1 MATAGAVV
9 DRLLRR
15 LASDARRLELPSST
29 SEDVEHVGRTMSKLQ
44 DVLGSLERQYF
55 KIPEEAQDWMRNI
68 KQIAHD
74 MEDLLD
80 EFEDSCGI
88 RSTQSSSCIAMAT
101 SLCSATPFSVHN
113 SIPRR
118 IKILRRKLDL
128 SVEDSVIYSLMHS
141 LCGDKPSNKQQA
153 FDGTAAIGRDNDKEI
168 IKTLLLKNDGDK
180 LTIIPIVG
188 LAGLGKTTLARLIFH
203 DQAGERWNFDLR
215 IWIDLDRKLDLNKIA
230 SGIIAHVNKTEE
242 NVVSEVNKNDQ
253 SQKSLHFIKKQLQ
266 EFLHDKRC
274 LIVLDGLINTD
285 TDQLA
290 ELKDMLRGK
299 RMCTKIIVTTSCET
313 TAELLHTIPPYKLGP
328 LSEVDFWKN
337 FSRRAFDNGDG
348 KANLIEIGKEIVK
361 KCEGLPAVAYSLGSL
376 VRNKDEGVWLWA
388 RAKEI
393 WELESTF
400 SSGVEVFTPFSEIYH
415 SMPSALKL
423 CFSYLSIFPR
433 GSRIDKEKL
442 IQQWMAL
449 DMVGSKHGTL
459 PINVQGEMYI
469 EELLSI
475 SFLQIQEMSS
485 ATQSTMALQVHNIVH
500 DFAKYVA
507 GNDLIILDGGNQS
520 IPLVEKISYNHVV
533 AMNNSGQS
541 SSTLKELLTRA
552 RAVSFKNCSSSKLL
566 VDAFSKPNHLR
577 VLDLTCC
584 HIVELPGSIG
594 YLKHLRY
601 LDGSGLKIRA
611 VPDQMSSLQNLEV
624 LDLSESNLEELP
636 AFVGSYQKLTYL
648 NLQGCDKLQTLPPTL
663 GDLKRLQY
671 LNLSHC
677 SGVSK
682 VVEYLCQL
690 HKLRILDLS
699 SCTEL
704 QQLPHLF
711 ANLTNLEDLNLS
723 GCSRLEKLPE
733 SFGNF
738 VFLRFL
744 NLSGC
749 SELQQFP
756 ESIIG
761 LVNLQYL
768 NLAQVL
774 LELPKSLG
782 KLERLQTLDI
792 TGYRL
797 LVSSNVAS
805 TFSSIIQ
812 NIPNLK
818 LLLTDDS
825 DIENYISQHIQC
837 SPDVRKQS
845 LQIRNRVKI
854 GKPVCAP
861 EAANL
866 MQMQSSQ
873 YLPNIQEVNMHEE
886 IKQDTQDEHPDDSI
900 DVSKEIIED
909 EVSYASTAGGGYVS
923 MCPESSAAKASTL
936 LCPRSKGEIVES
948 VNVKAFTFNE
958 LKMATGNFKPDAWL
972 GEGGLWSTFK
982 GSIDD
987 NTLPPAKEGSRMVVA
1002 VKKLNRDDYMDHKE
1016 WLAKVK
1022 YIGQLSHPCL
1032 VKLIGYCLENEHRLL
1047 VYEFMARGNLDN
1059 HLFRRGSETLPWNT
1073 QMKVEGG
1080 YETLSWNTRMK
1091 IAIGA
1096 AEGLKFLHSL
1106 NPEIILHD
1114 FKVTNV
1120 LLDANYDAKISD
1132 FGLVKHGCIGDEGHV
1147 STKAIRSSRHA
1158 APEYIATGRITT
1170 KMDVYSFGVLLLE
1183 LLSGKRAWNTN
1194 RPLNQMDLVNWT
1206 RPYLEEATPRI
1217 RNIIDSTLGVQYPLP
1232 GAEKAAKLASQCLSV
1247 DPMQRPSMEQVVK
1260 VLEQLQDAKETN
1272 KKKKKKL
1279 SLSHSSKG
1287 PTKGGPASTSS
1298 HSSKGPK
1305 EGLASASKNKGSRA
1319 QASRP

>member
-55 KIPEEAQDWMRNI
+55 KIPAEAQDWMRNI

-80 EFEDSCGI
+80 EFEDPCGI
-88 RSTQSSSCIAMAT
+88 RSTQSSSCIAM
-101 SLCSATPFSVHN
+101 
-113 SIPRR
+113 
-118 IKILRRKLDL
+118 
-128 SVEDSVIYSLMHS
+128 
-141 LCGDKPSNKQQA
+141 
-153 FDGTAAIGRDNDKEI
+153 
-168 IKTLLLKNDGDK
+168 
-180 LTIIPIVG
+180 
-188 LAGLGKTTLARLIFH
+188 
-203 DQAGERWNFDLR
+203 
-215 IWIDLDRKLDLNKIA
+215 
-230 SGIIAHVNKTEE
+230 
-242 NVVSEVNKNDQ
+242 
-253 SQKSLHFIKKQLQ
+253 
-266 EFLHDKRC
+266 
-274 LIVLDGLINTD
+274 
-285 TDQLA
+285 
-290 ELKDMLRGK
+290 
-299 RMCTKIIVTTSCET
+299 
-313 TAELLHTIPPYKLGP
+313 
-328 LSEVDFWKN
+328 
-337 FSRRAFDNGDG
+337 
-348 KANLIEIGKEIVK
+348 
-361 KCEGLPAVAYSLGSL
+361 
-376 VRNKDEGVWLWA
+376 
-388 RAKEI
+388 
-393 WELESTF
+393 
-400 SSGVEVFTPFSEIYH
+400 
-415 SMPSALKL
+415 
-423 CFSYLSIFPR
+423 
-433 GSRIDKEKL
+433 
-442 IQQWMAL
+442 
-449 DMVGSKHGTL
+449 
-459 PINVQGEMYI
+459 
-469 EELLSI
+469 
-475 SFLQIQEMSS
+475 

-797 LVSSNVAS
+797 LTILVLKITYPS
-805 TFSSIIQ
+805 TFSAHLMFAS
-812 NIPNLK
+812 
-818 LLLTDDS
+818 
-825 DIENYISQHIQC
+825 
-837 SPDVRKQS
+837 S
-845 LQIRNRVKI
+845 L
-854 GKPVCAP
+854 
-861 EAANL
+861 
-866 MQMQSSQ
+866 
-873 YLPNIQEVNMHEE
+873 
-886 IKQDTQDEHPDDSI
+886 
-900 DVSKEIIED
+900 
-909 EVSYASTAGGGYVS
+909 
-923 MCPESSAAKASTL
+923 
-936 LCPRSKGEIVES
+936 
-948 VNVKAFTFNE
+948 
-958 LKMATGNFKPDAWL
+958 FK
-972 GEGGLWSTFK
+972 
-982 GSIDD
+982 
-987 NTLPPAKEGSRMVVA
+987 
-1002 VKKLNRDDYMDHKE
+1002 
-1016 WLAKVK
+1016 
-1022 YIGQLSHPCL
+1022 
-1032 VKLIGYCLENEHRLL
+1032 
-1047 VYEFMARGNLDN
+1047 
-1059 HLFRRGSETLPWNT
+1059 SET
-1073 QMKVEGG
+1073 E
-1080 YETLSWNTRMK
+1080 
-1091 IAIGA
+1091 
-1096 AEGLKFLHSL
+1096 
-1106 NPEIILHD
+1106 
-1114 FKVTNV
+1114 
-1120 LLDANYDAKISD
+1120 
-1132 FGLVKHGCIGDEGHV
+1132 
-1147 STKAIRSSRHA
+1147 
-1158 APEYIATGRITT
+1158 
-1170 KMDVYSFGVLLLE
+1170 
-1183 LLSGKRAWNTN
+1183 
-1194 RPLNQMDLVNWT
+1194 
-1206 RPYLEEATPRI
+1206 
-1217 RNIIDSTLGVQYPLP
+1217 
-1232 GAEKAAKLASQCLSV
+1232 
-1247 DPMQRPSMEQVVK
+1247 
-1260 VLEQLQDAKETN
+1260 
-1272 KKKKKKL
+1272 
-1279 SLSHSSKG
+1279 
-1287 PTKGGPASTSS
+1287 
-1298 HSSKGPK
+1298 
-1305 EGLASASKNKGSRA
+1305 
-1319 QASRP
+1319 